1 MNKPRVR
8 VASPGT
14 GVFIRQAVLAYYEQ
28 GMLEAFYTTLAA
40 HPDSAVIKL
49 MQKIPVLKAELKRRM
64 LNEVPLDYIDT
75 DAFSEIL
82 RSMASRFMG
91 ARLADRTWEWSEQR
105 FDRRVAASLDYTKTD
120 ILHCF
125 EHASLASI
133 REAKR
138 LGMMT
143 VYEQPSAHHRFQ
155 DEEIFKR
162 LFAEEPVFAAN
173 NEGLFL
179 SRLSDQRN
187 ARRDEELML
196 ADLVICN
203 SAYVKRTLV
212 AGGVSPG
219 KVEVIPLGFPEH
231 PVRSFSEVKKIR
243 FIVSGNLSY
252 QKGVHHLL
260 RLWRSHETLFR
271 DHELFLVG
279 SNQLD
284 AAEWQDLPG
293 NIKIYKR
300 LPQEEYFKILE
311 SADVLILNTYSDG
324 FGMIMSEAMAKGLV
338 VIGTANSAAPELI
351 EEGVQGFVIEA
362 GNSTALLQRMQWL
375 CEHPQEIPAMKSAA
389 QQRAAQWKWKD
400 YRYKMTEV
408 VTHRYREQH
417 D

>member
-1 MNKPRVR
+1 M
-8 VASPGT
+8 ASPGT

-49 MQKIPVLKAELKRRM
+49 MQKIPVLKSELKRRT
-64 LNEVPLDYIDT
+64 LSEVPLDHIHT

-82 RSMASRFMG
+82 RSVASRFMG
-91 ARLADRTWEWSEQR
+91 ARLADRTWEWSEHR
-105 FDRRVAASLDYTKTD
+105 FDRRVAASLDHRKTD

-138 LGMMT
+138 QGIMT

-155 DEEIFKR
+155 DEEVFKR
-162 LFAEEPVFAAN
+162 LFAEEPAFAARN
-173 NEGLFL
+173 AGLFL
-179 SRLSDQRN
+179 SGLSDQRN
-187 ARRDEELML
+187 ARRDEELMH

-212 AGGVSPG
+212 AGGISPE
-219 KVEVIPLGFPEH
+219 KIRVISLGFPEH
-231 PVRSFSEVKKIR
+231 ELRSFQEVKKIR

-252 QKGVHHLL
+252 QKGVHHVL
-260 RLWRSHETLFR
+260 RLWRSHESLFR
-271 DHELFLVG
+271 DHELILVG
-279 SNQLD
+279 SDQLD

-293 NIKIYKR
+293 NIKTYQR
-300 LPQEEYFKILE
+300 LPQDEYFKILE

-351 EEGVQGFVIEA
+351 EEGVQGFVVEA
-362 GNSTALLQRMQWL
+362 GNSAALLQRMQWL
-375 CEHPQEIPAMKSAA
+375 CEHPQEIPAMKRAA
-389 QQRAAQWKWKD
+389 QQRAAQWTWKD
-400 YRYKMTEV
+400 YRKQMTEIV
-408 VTHRYREQH
+408 KQRYREQH
-417 D
+417 G